1 MCWHICRASSITVHG
16 RDMLTEI
23 EQSLIV
29 KRYSGGSVGGILCV
43 KEGDGR
49 LASFAVLWV
58 PVSHPRGTVGWSVKF
73 ESGISWPRDY
83 IFFSFSTEHEISTA
97 HENLNT
103 DT

>member
-23 EQSLIV
+23 EQYKVV
-29 KRYSGGSVGGILCV
+29 KRHSSSILSV

-58 PVSHPRGTVGWSVKF
+58 LVSHPRGTVVRSVKC
-73 ESGISWPRDY
+73 ESGISWPRGY
-83 IFFSFSTEHEISTA
+83 KTFFI
-97 HENLNT
+97 LN
-103 DT
+103 